1 MKTAFSPVLAL
12 CGMVASRFLSAAPA
26 LAQAQDSA
34 AVAAVVDRYHNAL
47 RNGDSL
53 AAVARL
59 AADALV
65 LESGSVESREE
76 YRSHHLPADI
86 SFARAVKTRR
96 SPVRVTVRGDIAWTT
111 ATSTTSGKYQGRPV
125 NSQGAELTVLTR
137 TADGWKISAIHWS
150 SHDRP

>member
-1 MKTAFSPVLAL
+1 MKPAFSPVLAL
-12 CGMVASRFLSAAPA
+12 CGMVAGLSVSATPA

-34 AVAAVVDRYHNAL
+34 AAAAVVDGYHNAL

-53 AAVARL
+53 AALAKL

-65 LESGSVESREE
+65 LEGGSVESREQ

-86 SFARAVKTRR
+86 AFARTVKTRR
-96 SPVRVTVRGDIAWTT
+96 SPLRVTVRGDIAWTT
-111 ATSTTSGKYQGRPV
+111 ATSTTSGKYQGRSV
-125 NSQGAELTVLTR
+125 NSRGAELMVLTR

-150 SHDRP
+150 SHEDP